1 MLDAHGF
8 LGRQEQAVAVDRR
21 LEADSLLADLAQR
34 TEGKDLETAG
44 VGEDRPIPAHE
55 AVQAA
60 MRSDDFEPGA
70 QPEVEGV
77 AEADLRSRR
86 GQVAGRHC
94 LDRSVG
100 ADRHE
105 GRRVHC
111 AVGES
116 EAAATS
122 STVTGQ
128 KLEVHVIKGV
138 SASSSRRPQKADSA
152 DVRRC
157 TSSVSG
163 NPSPSSGLPAKQK
176 RAPLGARGAR
186 RLERSKRQPR
196 LASPSC
202 TAAYRWGSGLPADP
216 GVYSLL
222 MAAWAAAS
230 RAIGTRNGEQLT

>member
-1 MLDAHGF
+1 MVGGVGRAFVEDHRDVGVEHVLDAHGF

-21 LEADSLLADLAQR
+21 LEPDSLLADLAQR
-34 TEGKDLETAG
+34 TEGKDLKTAG

-138 SASSSRRPQKADSA
+138 SASSSRRPQQADSA

-176 RAPLGARGAR
+176 EHPWGPGVLVVVKG
-186 RLERSKRQPR
+186 RS
-196 LASPSC
+196 ASPDS
-202 TAAYRWGSGLPADP
+202 LPRPAQQRTGGEVACQP
-216 GVYSLL
+216 
-222 MAAWAAAS
+222 
-230 RAIGTRNGEQLT
+230 TRESTRC